1 MKKGKKFYETKAFRW
16 LLAGALAFTLLVGG
30 TIDRMVDIHANEQVQ
45 TQGVDPAAE
54 EAARQAEAAAAKA
67 AEEAAAAK
75 AAEEAA
81 AAKAAEEAAA
91 AKAAEEAAA
100 AKAAE
105 EAAAAKA
112 AEEAAAAK
120 AAEEAAAAKAAEEA
134 AAEPTAEPT
143 VEPTAEPTAEPTV
156 EPTAEPTVEPT
167 AEPTVEPT
175 AVPATGRAIFML
187 MVDGEYEE
195 IGKAN
200 LQREGAMVYVSA
212 QDMSAML
219 RDFDLSAYDLRN
231 AWTWGVEKENM
242 KPEDADQ
249 AYRLQDE
256 RYELVG
262 YDAVAQGAD
271 VVVYAAEAY
280 GVVTAE
286 PVVEPTAEPTV
297 EPTAEPTVEPT
308 AEPAVEP
315 TAEPTVEPVVE
326 PTVEPT
332 AEPEATAEPTESPEA
347 TVEPTAEPE
356 LSATPSEAIP
366 EEKPVQAVP
375 VLTEGEQSLTLYAA
389 PDGLEALA
397 ELPADAT
404 LTVVELGE
412 EWTLVRCGEFTGYVA
427 TAKIALLNPAPVAPE
442 EEETAPVVRSI
453 SITSNLDGQTEVVV
467 GTPVT
472 LTATLGGFE
481 DVQVALQWQ
490 CSTDG
495 GATFADLPEATD
507 TALTFNIDMNNV
519 NYLWRL
525 KVTVLPEA
533 QPEPAQPDGAPQA

>member
-1 MKKGKKFYETKAFRW
+1 MSV
-16 LLAGALAFTLLVGG
+16 FTGSVQVG
-30 TIDRMVDIHANEQVQ
+30 
-45 TQGVDPAAE
+45 
-54 EAARQAEAAAAKA
+54 
-67 AEEAAAAK
+67 
-75 AAEEAA
+75 
-81 AAKAAEEAAA
+81 
-91 AKAAEEAAA
+91 
-100 AKAAE
+100 
-105 EAAAAKA
+105 
-112 AEEAAAAK
+112 
-120 AAEEAAAAKAAEEA
+120 
-134 AAEPTAEPT
+134 
-143 VEPTAEPTAEPTV
+143 
-156 EPTAEPTVEPT
+156 
-167 AEPTVEPT
+167 
-175 AVPATGRAIFML
+175 
-187 MVDGEYEE
+187 
-195 IGKAN
+195 

-219 RDFDLSAYDLRN
+219 RDYDLSAYDLRN

-286 PVVEPTAEPTV
+286 PTV

-308 AEPAVEP
+308 AEPA
-315 TAEPTVEPVVE
+315 
-326 PTVEPT
+326 VEPT

-472 LTATLGGFE
+472 LTATLSGFE

>member
-1 MKKGKKFYETKAFRW
+1 
-16 LLAGALAFTLLVGG
+16 
-30 TIDRMVDIHANEQVQ
+30 MVY
-45 TQGVDPAAE
+45 AAE
-54 EAARQAEAAAAKA
+54 AYGVVTTEPAVEPTAEPTVK
-67 AEEAAAAK
+67 
-75 AAEEAA
+75 
-81 AAKAAEEAAA
+81 
-91 AKAAEEAAA
+91 
-100 AKAAE
+100 
-105 EAAAAKA
+105 
-112 AEEAAAAK
+112 
-120 AAEEAAAAKAAEEA
+120 
-134 AAEPTAEPT
+134 PTAEPT
-143 VEPTAEPTAEPTV
+143 VEPTTEPAVEPTAEPAV

-175 AVPATGRAIFML
+175 T
-187 MVDGEYEE
+187 
-195 IGKAN
+195 
-200 LQREGAMVYVSA
+200 
-212 QDMSAML
+212 
-219 RDFDLSAYDLRN
+219 
-231 AWTWGVEKENM
+231 
-242 KPEDADQ
+242 
-249 AYRLQDE
+249 
-256 RYELVG
+256 
-262 YDAVAQGAD
+262 
-271 VVVYAAEAY
+271 
-280 GVVTAE
+280 
-286 PVVEPTAEPTV
+286 
-297 EPTAEPTVEPT
+297 
-308 AEPAVEP
+308 
-315 TAEPTVEPVVE
+315 EPTVEPVVE

-375 VLTEGEQSLTLYAA
+375 VLTEGEQGLTLYAA

-472 LTATLGGFE
+472 LTATLSGFE

-490 CSTDG
+490 CSMDG

-507 TALTFNIDMNNV
+507 AALTFNIDMNNV